1 MYTEQYQAQQ
11 MDDKTISRTSTYI
24 KSGLKWLIMAQNAR
38 PLRQDVVQLVSF
50 MPW

>member
-1 MYTEQYQAQQ
+1 MQNIKHSKR
-11 MDDKTISRTSTYI
+11 DVKIISKKSTYI

-38 PLRQDVVQLVSF
+38 PLRHDVVQLVSL